1 MKYDPAAAGRYWG
14 IGETAAPSPRP
25 VARHIGIVMHDFS
38 TGGSERIAIRL
49 ANRWAAA
56 GRCVT
61 LSVGNPEGPARA
73 LLSASVEIACACPA
87 VPRGF
92 LSRMRLGRRLAPTIG
107 ASAPDLL
114 FIPGNFHIAVAAA
127 LSASLGDQ
135 CPPVVCKLSNP
146 LRRPNRSALSQWLYG
161 ALLRR
166 QARRIDRFVAMA
178 PSLAMEAQA
187 ILDQADLT
195 TIAEPN
201 IDDERPV
208 AQRPLPPGR
217 SRILCAGRLVDQK
230 NFALALRAIAQVDRA
245 LDIELLIYGSG
256 PLRGALDRLACRLG
270 IKDRVLFGGHVP
282 DLLPALR
289 AASLFL
295 ISSRYEGYPAV
306 AVEALVTGVPVVT
319 TPCSPA
325 MREIIRCDD
334 DGTIVPADPAAIA
347 RAIEERLQRNAPVSS
362 SRWLVDRHRAAQV
375 AADYLTL
382 FDEQVASSRD

>member
-1 MKYDPAAAGRYWG
+1 
-14 IGETAAPSPRP
+14 
-25 VARHIGIVMHDFS
+25 MHDFS
-38 TGGSERIAIRL
+38 AGGSERIAIRL

-56 GRCVT
+56 GRRVT
-61 LSVGNPEGPARA
+61 LFVGNPEGPARA

-107 ASAPDLL
+107 TTAPDLL
-114 FIPGNFHIAVAAA
+114 FIPGNFHISVAAA
-127 LSASLGDQ
+127 LSVSLGDQ

-146 LRRPNRSALSQWLYG
+146 LRRPDRALSQWLYG
-161 ALLRR
+161 AILRR
-166 QARRIDRFVAMA
+166 RAKRIDRFVAMA

-187 ILDQADLT
+187 ILDQTHVA

-245 LDIELLIYGSG
+245 LDIELVIHGAG
-256 PLRGALDRLACRLG
+256 PLRGALDRLACRLE
-270 IKDRVLFGGHVP
+270 IKDRVHFGGHVP

-289 AASLFL
+289 TANLFL

-325 MREIIRCDD
+325 MREIIRCD
-334 DGTIVPADPAAIA
+334 GTIVQADPAAIA
-347 RAIEERLQRNAPVSS
+347 RAIEERLRRNTPVFS
-362 SRWLVDRHRAAQV
+362 SRWLADHHRAAQV

-382 FDEQVASSRD
+382 FDEQVASSSD